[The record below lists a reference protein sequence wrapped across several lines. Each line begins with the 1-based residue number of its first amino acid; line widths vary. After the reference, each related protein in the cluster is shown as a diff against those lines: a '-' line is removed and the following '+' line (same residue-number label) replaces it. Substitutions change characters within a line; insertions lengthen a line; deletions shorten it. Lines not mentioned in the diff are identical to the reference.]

1 MFAEEIFLSDKSVV
15 EIKLVQGKLVVASV
29 PEPEITLEKLLSDVN
44 ERNLHRD
51 VSMGPD
57 AESEEG

>member
-1 MFAEEIFLSDKSVV
+1 VN
-15 EIKLVQGKLVVASV
+15 GKVVVARV
-29 PEPEITLEKLLSDVN
+29 PESEISLEKLLDDVN

-57 AESEEG
+57 AESEEW

>member
-1 MFAEEIFLSDKSVV
+1 MSVV
-15 EIKLVQGKLVVASV
+15 EIKVVNGKLVVSSV
-29 PEPEITLEKLLSDVN
+29 PEPEISLERLLSDVN
-44 ERNLHRD
+44 DSNLHRD

>member
-1 MFAEEIFLSDKSVV
+1 MLSDKSIV
-15 EIKLVQGKLVVASV
+15 EIRVVNGKLVVSSV
-29 PEPEITLEKLLSDVN
+29 PEPEITLEELLSDVN

-57 AESEEG
+57 AEPEDG